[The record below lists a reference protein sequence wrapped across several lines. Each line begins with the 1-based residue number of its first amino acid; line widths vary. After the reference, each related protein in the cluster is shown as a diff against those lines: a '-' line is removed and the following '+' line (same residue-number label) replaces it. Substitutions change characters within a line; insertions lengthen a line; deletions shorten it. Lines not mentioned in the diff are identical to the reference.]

1 MSIFKYILIIFF
13 LITSKVD
20 ANTKIVFIDIDYL
33 INNSSIGKSTLN
45 KLDEINSKNIKILDD
60 NEKKLRD
67 LEEKIKNKKNVISEE
82 ELKKEIE
89 DFKKK
94 VNLYNL
100 EKKNYTEEFKKTQ
113 AVELNKLLDKFNS
126 IINDHISANSID
138 IVLNKKNLY
147 MGKLS
152 SDITNEIL
160 KKINKQFQ

>member
-67 LEEKIKNKKNVISEE
+67 LEEKIKNKKNIISEE

>member
-1 MSIFKYILIIFF
+1 MSIFKYFLIIFF

-67 LEEKIKNKKNVISEE
+67 LDEKIKNKKNVISEE

-94 VNLYNL
+94 VNLYNFK
-100 EKKNYTEEFKKTQ
+100 KKNYTEEFKKTQ

>member
-13 LITSKVD
+13 LIISKVD

-45 KLDEINSKNIKILDD
+45 KLDEINSKNLKILDD

-67 LEEKIKNKKNVISEE
+67 LEEQIKNKKNVISEE

-94 VNLYNL
+94 VNIYNL

-160 KKINKQFQ
+160 KKINNQFQ